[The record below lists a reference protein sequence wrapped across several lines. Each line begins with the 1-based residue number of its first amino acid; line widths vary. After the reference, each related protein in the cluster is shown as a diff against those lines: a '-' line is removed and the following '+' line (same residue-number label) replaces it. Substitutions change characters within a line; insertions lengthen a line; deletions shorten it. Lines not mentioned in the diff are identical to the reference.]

1 MNTNQRFRT
10 ARQTSRLHALA
21 AFSLLLT
28 ITASGLAEAAS
39 SASIIMY
46 HRFGEAE
53 YPSTSVTLE
62 QLEAHIAELKS
73 AKYSVLPLG
82 QIVDR
87 LIAGQSLP
95 ERAVAITIDDAYRT
109 TYTEAWPRFRAAG
122 LPITVFVATSHIDRG
137 SSKRLTWD
145 QLREMAAADVTIGQH
160 SVTHL
165 HMPTATPEQ
174 NRREIADASARF
186 TAELGLKPDIFAY
199 PYGETS
205 LAVTETVIA
214 GGFKAAFGQHSG
226 VAVSGGNMFYLPRFA
241 MNEKYGDIERLRLA
255 INALALPVA
264 DVTPRDPMI
273 GLTNPPAMGFT
284 VVGEIGKLDRLRCF
298 TSHAGKARLE
308 RLGKNR
314 FEIRSETPFP
324 RGRTRL
330 NCTQPTVD
338 GRWRWYG
345 RQFFRP

>member
-1 MNTNQRFRT
+1 MDTNQRFGT
-10 ARQTSRLHALA
+10 ARYFRRRHAA
-21 AFSLLLT
+21 AGFSLLLA
-28 ITASGLAEAAS
+28 IAVSGIAEAAS

-46 HRFGEAE
+46 HRFGETE
-53 YPSTSVTLE
+53 FPTTSVTLE

-87 LIAGQSLP
+87 LIAGDSLP
-95 ERAVAITIDDAYRT
+95 ERAVAITIDDAYRS

-122 LPITVFVATSHIDRG
+122 LPITVFVATSHIDQG
-137 SSKRLTWD
+137 SSRRLTWG
-145 QLREMAAADVTIGQH
+145 QLREMAAAGVTIGQH

-165 HMPTATPEQ
+165 HMPTATPDQ
-174 NRREIADASARF
+174 NRREITDATRRF
-186 TAELGLKPDIFAY
+186 SEELGLKPDIFAY

-205 LAVTETVIA
+205 LAVVETVRA
-214 GGFKAAFGQHSG
+214 EGFKAAFGQHSG
-226 VAVSGGNMFYLPRFA
+226 VAGSSGDMFYLPRFA
-241 MNEKYGDIERLRLA
+241 MNEKYGGIERLRLA
-255 INALALPVA
+255 LNALPLPVI
-264 DVTPRDPMI
+264 DVTPRDPFI

-284 VVGEIGKLDRLRCF
+284 INGEIGGLDRITCF

-330 NCTQPTVD
+330 NCTQSAGD